1 MGAYSEM
8 DLDMQYDSDN
18 PFISDGEVS
27 APIRAV
33 SQDQQASG
41 SVASTRPQPSPTDE
55 ASKKKLA
62 DGAAAKHA
70 AEEDEKRRAHEEA
83 EAKRKAE
90 WEAR

>member
-55 ASKKKLA
+55 ASKKKSA

-70 AEEDEKRRAHEEA
+70 AEEDEKRS
-83 EAKRKAE
+83 
-90 WEAR
+90 

>member
-1 MGAYSEM
+1 MQIRLSLLGCIPFIIFFIGGIEMGAYSEM

-55 ASKKKLA
+55 A
-62 DGAAAKHA
+62 
-70 AEEDEKRRAHEEA
+70 
-83 EAKRKAE
+83 
-90 WEAR
+90 